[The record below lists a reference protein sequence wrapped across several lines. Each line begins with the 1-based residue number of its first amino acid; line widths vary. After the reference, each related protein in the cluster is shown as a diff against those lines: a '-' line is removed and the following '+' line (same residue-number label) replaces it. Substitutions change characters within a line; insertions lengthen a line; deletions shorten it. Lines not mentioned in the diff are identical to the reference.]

1 MTSLLAQPLT
11 LPCGAVL
18 RNRIA
23 KAAMT
28 EGIADARL
36 RPTARHITLYR
47 RWAQGGAGLLLTG
60 NVMVDRRV
68 LERPGNVAIDPVPLG
83 GADIA
88 LVERFRAWAQ
98 AGTEG
103 GTHLW
108 MQISHAGR
116 QSPWYVTREP
126 LAPSAVQLQLL
137 GNYRRPRAL
146 EETEIVEFIGRF
158 ARAAAFAK
166 RVGFSG
172 VQVHGAHGYLISS
185 FLSPVTNQRHD
196 RWGGSLENRA
206 RFLLEVL
213 RAVRAAVGREFP
225 VAVKL
230 NSADFQRGGFSHE
243 ECLQVVRWLNALDLD
258 LLEISGG
265 TYEQPRLM
273 GYSGRDASADGSLLA
288 PSSREREAYFL
299 DYAARIREVASM
311 PLMVTGGF
319 RSRMAME
326 AAIAEG
332 HTDLVGLARPL
343 CVEPAAPLALL
354 NEPQRVLPRYEQ
366 LLRLGP
372 GPLAPTTRVFLFKII
387 NVLGQQGWFYRQI
400 FRLADGEAPQLEL
413 GVLRAMLLHLF
424 EEFRSAWRRRRVS

>member
-1 MTSLLAQPLT
+1 
-11 LPCGAVL
+11 VL

-28 EGIADARL
+28 EGIADAWG

-60 NVMVDRRV
+60 NVMIDRRV
-68 LERPGNVAIDPVPLG
+68 LERPGNVAIDPVPAA
-83 GADIA
+83 GADAA
-88 LVERFRAWAQ
+88 LIERFRTWAR
-98 AGTEG
+98 AGTDS

-126 LAPSAVQLQLL
+126 LAPSAVQLKLL

-146 EETEIVEFIGRF
+146 EEVEIAEFIGRF
-158 ARAAAFAK
+158 ARVAAFAK
-166 RVGFSG
+166 RVGFTG
-172 VQVHGAHGYLISS
+172 VQVHAAHGYLISS
-185 FLSPVTNQRHD
+185 FLSGVTNQRND

-213 RAVRAAVGREFP
+213 RAVRAAVGAEFP
-225 VAVKL
+225 VSVKL
-230 NSADFQRGGFSHE
+230 NSADFQRGGFSPE
-243 ECLQVVRWLNALDLD
+243 ECLQVVHWLNALRID

-273 GYSGRDASADGSLLA
+273 GYRGRATSAVEASTQSTH
-288 PSSREREAYFL
+288 EREAYFL
-299 DYAARIREVASM
+299 EYAERIREVVSM

-326 AAIAEG
+326 SALTEG
-332 HTDLVGLARPL
+332 HTDVVGLGRPL
-343 CVEPAAPLALL
+343 CVDPRAPLALL
-354 NEPQRVLPRYEQ
+354 NEPQRVLPRYEA

-372 GPLAPTTRVFLFKII
+372 GPFAPGTRVFLLRII

-400 FRLADGEAPQLEL
+400 FRLADGEAPQLRL
-413 GVLRAMLLHLF
+413 GVLRAMLLYLF
-424 EEFRSAWRRRRVS
+424 DEYRSAWRRRRVS